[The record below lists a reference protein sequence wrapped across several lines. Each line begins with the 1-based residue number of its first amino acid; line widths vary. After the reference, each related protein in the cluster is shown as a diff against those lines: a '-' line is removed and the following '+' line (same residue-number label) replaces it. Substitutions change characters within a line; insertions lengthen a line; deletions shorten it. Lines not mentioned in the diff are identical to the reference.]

1 MPIAIKHLIPS
12 LFNYGLCLLNNL
24 LNFFNRT
31 FFLIYFLLPLKFTI
45 RIFIS
50 VLFLLVSLLFALLYL
65 DALILKIYDHIWGFF
80 IFFIYISAFLL

>member
-1 MPIAIKHLIPS
+1 MPIAIKNLIPS

-24 LNFFNRT
+24 FNFFNRT

-50 VLFLLVSLLFALLYL
+50 VLFLFVSLLVALLYL
-65 DALILKIYDHIWGFF
+65 EALILKIYDHIWDFF